1 MTRSTKQWLFNLS
14 FGGAGLLY
22 VWSLFVFWMAPRWEL
37 SESTYLLT
45 GILPAM
51 LGVVALILALGLH
64 LDLRRKDD

>member
-1 MTRSTKQWLFNLS
+1 MTRSTKQRLFNVA

-22 VWSLFVFWMAPRWEL
+22 LWSLFVFWMAPRWEL
-37 SESTYLLT
+37 SESMYLLT

-64 LDLRRKDD
+64 LDLRRRDD